1 MPRTFFFAQLDSRA
15 PGWYDL
21 IWMPEVIESKGRE
34 EARGN
39 RAKVWNIEKPCSL
52 RRQIIIK
59 IERNYEISQKTNT
72 WLYCR
77 AFSVQHALPHFHHR
91 LQTNPLRSK
100 LPAPQLLALLLRLLE
115 NHRTS
120 DPWQYR
126 SPRAKRAL
134 SSGRIA
140 ELVLRNHWVSV
151 ALA

>member
-1 MPRTFFFAQLDSRA
+1 MECPRSLSRNEEKKQD
-15 PGWYDL
+15 P
-21 IWMPEVIESKGRE
+21 IELKYGKLRK
-34 EARGN
+34 ACF
-39 RAKVWNIEKPCSL
+39 P

-59 IERNYEISQKTNT
+59 IERNYEISQETST

-91 LQTNPLRSK
+91 LQTNPLQSK
-100 LPAPQLLALLLRLLE
+100 LTVPQLLALLPPLLE

-134 SSGRIA
+134 SVWRIA
-140 ELVLRNHWVSV
+140 EHVLRNHWVSV